1 MGRKGAGRQQS
12 PLFLQARQ
20 HGVHPVHIVCPLLEK
35 GTERFLI
42 ACGVEQGF
50 VQDSA
55 TGEQPRGIDVP
66 HGVDHRIGGAKNI
79 ELSLI
84 GRIHGNSSREGSVPG
99 AAREVNWILGHKG
112 PYWAILRDDS
122 GFRQRN
128 HAAGTGQREGVVVKR
143 QLYVYIWI
151 P

>member
-1 MGRKGAGRQQS
+1 MA
-12 PLFLQARQ
+12 
-20 HGVHPVHIVCPLLEK
+20 
-35 GTERFLI
+35 
-42 ACGVEQGF
+42 
-50 VQDSA
+50 
-55 TGEQPRGIDVP
+55 
-66 HGVDHRIGGAKNI
+66 
-79 ELSLI
+79 
-84 GRIHGNSSREGSVPG
+84 NSSREGSVPG

-112 PYWAILRDDS
+112 PYWAILRDDG